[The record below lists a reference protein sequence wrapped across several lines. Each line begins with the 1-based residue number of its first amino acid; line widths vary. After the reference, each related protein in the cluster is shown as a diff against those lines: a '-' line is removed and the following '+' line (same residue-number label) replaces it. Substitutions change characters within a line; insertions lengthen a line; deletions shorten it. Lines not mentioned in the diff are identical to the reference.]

1 MPKKKILTEDL
12 TRVVSMR
19 MDQQTWAALV
29 EVARSQG
36 LSASSFMR
44 SAVFSRMREQGVEPN
59 VRLNR
64 KKELR

>member
-12 TRVVSMR
+12 NRVVSMR
-19 MDQQTWAALV
+19 LDHQTWIALV

-44 SAVFSRMREQGVEPN
+44 SAVFSKLREQGVEPHC
-59 VRLNR
+59 R